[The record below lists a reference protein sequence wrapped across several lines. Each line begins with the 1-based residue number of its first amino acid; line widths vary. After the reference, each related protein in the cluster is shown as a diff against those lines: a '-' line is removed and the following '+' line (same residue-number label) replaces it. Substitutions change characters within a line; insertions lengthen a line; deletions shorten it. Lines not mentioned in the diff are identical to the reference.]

1 MRYIIEI
8 SNVSSQGEQC
18 MMIPMV
24 GLVIL
29 VMFISDSASDVK
41 KIGTSGTNSGGD
53 EVVEIFSVSLS
64 IRGFCEQ
71 KLCIHASSFGDRSVC
86 FFVKENSESA
96 QEQEYWFRG
105 STSLSIALLALYL
118 IIP

>member
-1 MRYIIEI
+1 MRYIIGI

-41 KIGTSGTNSGGD
+41 KTGTGSTNLGGD
-53 EVVEIFSVSLS
+53 EIVEIL
-64 IRGFCEQ
+64 Q
-71 KLCIHASSFGDRSVC
+71 C
-86 FFVKENSESA
+86 FNFHT
-96 QEQEYWFRG
+96 R
-105 STSLSIALLALYL
+105 LY
-118 IIP
+118 